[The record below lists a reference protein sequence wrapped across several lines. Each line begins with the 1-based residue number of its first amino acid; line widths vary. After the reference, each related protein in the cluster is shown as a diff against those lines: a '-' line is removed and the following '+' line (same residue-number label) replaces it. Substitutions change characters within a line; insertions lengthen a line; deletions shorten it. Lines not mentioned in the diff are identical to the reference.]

1 MAWSFRPLL
10 LAPAVGLAATL
21 PLPQIALAETVTVS
35 LVQTNDIDRMEEE
48 DGRGGFVRLAAGGGP
63 ANTTPDKIIEI
74 DGIKLSFYGLTTE
87 DTVEVSSPGDI
98 VFLDAV
104 ETGIDAAQD
113 LRAQGADIVIAVTHL
128 PVDDDFALARA
139 DAADINIAGH
149 DEHLMTFYDG
159 KHVITES
166 GAQGE

>member
-1 MAWSFRPLL
+1 

-21 PLPQIALAETVTVS
+21 PLPQIALAETVTAS
-35 LVQTNDIDRMEEE
+35 LVQTNDIDRMEED

-87 DTVEVSSPGDI
+87 DTIEVSSPGDI
-98 VFLDAV
+98 AFLDAV
-104 ETGIDAAQD
+104 ETGIGAAQD